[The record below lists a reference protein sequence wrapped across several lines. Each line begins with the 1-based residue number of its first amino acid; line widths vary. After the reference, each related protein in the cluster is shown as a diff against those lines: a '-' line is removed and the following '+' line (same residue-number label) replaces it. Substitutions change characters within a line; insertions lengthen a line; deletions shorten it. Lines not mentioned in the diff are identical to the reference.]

1 MKVGHRISLLSIAV
15 AVCFIPVLMAKEKKQ
30 PIFIEPGFRF
40 EEVDTIYILP
50 AVDLMVNKDKEP
62 EKRLQAVDFEAP
74 RCVQGRG
81 YRTVPEKVKGKQD
94 PPPIRMSVSEDDL
107 KEPQDAWVRKLGPD
121 DAHWVF
127 VLALEDA
134 SSHLTFGRTGKAIV
148 MGTVFDRQT
157 GKLVWRAVGTAQ
169 AGQGGLMGMAM
180 KGAMTDEAIGE
191 AVLDV
196 CKMIEKRSGKKK

>member
-1 MKVGHRISLLSIAV
+1 MNIRLRISLWTVAV
-15 AVCFIPVLMAKEKKQ
+15 AVCFVPALVAKEKKQ
-30 PIFIEPGFRF
+30 PIFVEPGFRF

-50 AVDLMVNKDKEP
+50 AVDLTVNKDKEP

-74 RCVQGRG
+74 RCLRGRG
-81 YRTVPEKVKGKQD
+81 YRTVPEKVKGTQA
-94 PPPIRMSVSEDDL
+94 PPPMRMSVSEDDL

-121 DAHWVF
+121 EAHWVL

-134 SSHLTFGRTGKAIV
+134 SSHLTFGSTGKAIV
-148 MGTVFDRQT
+148 MGTLFDRQT

-180 KGAMTDEAIGE
+180 KGMMTDEAIGE

-196 CKMIEKRSGKKK
+196 CNTIEKQSGKKK